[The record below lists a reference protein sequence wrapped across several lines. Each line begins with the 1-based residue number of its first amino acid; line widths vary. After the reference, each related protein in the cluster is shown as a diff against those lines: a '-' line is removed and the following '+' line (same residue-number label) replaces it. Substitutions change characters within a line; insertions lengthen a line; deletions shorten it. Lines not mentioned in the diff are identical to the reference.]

1 MKPPIG
7 SQLGFFVTPPHKCGY
22 LPDREAVTI
31 FVDPRRRPNV
41 ATYTVLSQHGFR
53 RSGDHVYRPQ
63 CPQCSACIPAR
74 IPVEDFSPNRA
85 QRRTLRTN
93 HDVSLVPKAPRYH
106 EEHFELY
113 SRYVNARHS
122 GGSMENPDRDSY
134 LEFLTSVWADSAFYE
149 FRLGERLLAVSVVDH
164 LQDGLSAVYTFYDP
178 DEQARSLG
186 RLAIL
191 KQIELARAMQL
202 QWLYLGYWIE
212 DCRKMRYKREY
223 VPLEILRGNHW
234 QRLETP
240 DDAPAP
246 LPGRT

>member
-74 IPVEDFSPNRA
+74 IPVEDFTPNRA

-93 HDVSLVPKAPRYH
+93 LDVSLVPKAPLYH
-106 EEHFELY
+106 EEHFKLY

-149 FRLGERLLAVSVVDH
+149 FRQGDRLLAVSVVDH
-164 LQDGLSAVYTFYDP
+164 LQDGLSAVYTFYEP
-178 DEQARSLG
+178 EEHTSYG
-186 RLAIL
+186 TFSIL
-191 KQIELARAMQL
+191 WQIEQTRLLGL
-202 QWLYLGYWIE
+202 QHLYLGYWIAASPKMSYKTQFKPNE
-212 DCRKMRYKREY
+212 HLMNGRWVSEPAEPARK
-223 VPLEILRGNHW
+223 
-234 QRLETP
+234 TP
-240 DDAPAP
+240 PA
-246 LPGRT
+246 